1 MTEKMFNL
9 KPFAL
14 FVLFFGLSSCSSAG
28 KNKLIKEFYC
38 NGPVKAPFKLS
49 YVKSKTSEL
58 LSSADNIYDPLEVR
72 YTKFTFEGEQFRVVG
87 ETSIGSV
94 LVAFR
99 KEECKTEAD
108 NPSPFVCTFTIG
120 KIKRFG
126 CGEVSFL

>member
-1 MTEKMFNL
+1 MFNSNSVFL
-9 KPFAL
+9 L
-14 FVLFFGLSSCSSAG
+14 FIFFVFSSCSSAG

-49 YVKSKTSEL
+49 YIKSKKSEL
-58 LSSADNIYDPLEVR
+58 LSSADNIYDPLEVK
-72 YTKFTFEGEQFRVVG
+72 YKKFTFEGEQFRVVG
-87 ETSIGSV
+87 KSALGSV
-94 LVAFR
+94 IVAFR
-99 KEECKTEAD
+99 KEECATQAD